1 MLYTEVNIDC
11 SYEQEGMKDESSPI
25 RKGYIHMLRGKKTI
39 ASLLTL
45 VLLAVSITAGCSRP
59 SQEQAEGSNN
69 GNEGGTAPITLRM
82 AVWGAPD
89 EVAAYKYSIERFEK
103 DFPHVTVQLQH
114 IATDY
119 DTKMTTMVAGNDVPD
134 VAMMESGTIAYPL
147 AEEGKF
153 LNLQEFLDKDQQ
165 INVDSLVPNLLYS
178 VEPGHVIGIAPG
190 PESFGLFYNED
201 MFKDA
206 GVEPPPS
213 KASEAWTWD
222 EFVEVAKQM
231 TVDSKGRNAN
241 DPDFDPKNI
250 KQYGINFPTW
260 WGGYSNFIYSNG
272 GDFVSAD
279 GQSFALNQPEAV
291 EVFQNIADLMNVH
304 HVAPSPV
311 QSKNIPATNV
321 ALQTKKVA
329 MVIDGQWT
337 TASLAKSNFN
347 YNVGVLPVM
356 KKPMTTVVAAMFS
369 IFKSTKYP
377 QESWELVKYM
387 IDPESSFDMIT
398 SGTWMPSYKSWYTES
413 ELLSRWTENL
423 DARPSGYKDAIVEV
437 LLNSSHQTPTGYVK
451 NFSKIMDVVTPALDK
466 VWLGQQTAQ
475 EALDGIAAKA
485 QEQVQ
490 GRRDIEQ

>member
-1 MLYTEVNIDC
+1 M
-11 SYEQEGMKDESSPI
+11 
-25 RKGYIHMLRGKKTI
+25 HMFRGKKTI
-39 ASLLTL
+39 ASLLAL
-45 VLLAVSITAGCSRP
+45 ALMALPVLAGCSRP
-59 SQEQAEGSNN
+59 SDEPAAGANN
-69 GNEGGTAPITLRM
+69 GKDGEPAPITLRM

-89 EVAAYKYSIERFEK
+89 EVAAYKFSIQRFEEN
-103 DFPHVTVQLQH
+103 FPHITVNMQH

-119 DTKMTTMVAGNDVPD
+119 DTKVTTMVAGNDVPD

-153 LNLQEFLDKDQQ
+153 LNLQDFLDKDPQ

-201 MFKDA
+201 MFEEA

-213 KASEAWTWD
+213 KASEAWTWA
-222 EFVEVAKQM
+222 EFVEVAKQL
-231 TVDSKGRNAN
+231 TIDTKGRNAA
-241 DPDFDPKNI
+241 DPAFDPKNI

-279 GQSFALNQPEAV
+279 GKSFALNQPEAV

-329 MVIDGQWT
+329 MVIDGQWS

-356 KKPMTTVVAAMFS
+356 KQPMTTVVAGMFS

-377 QESWELVKYM
+377 QESWELLKYL
-387 IDPESSFDMIT
+387 IDPESSIDMIT
-398 SGTWMPSYKSWYTES
+398 SGTWMPSYKSWYTDG

-423 DARPSGYKDAIVEV
+423 PSRPSGYNDAIVEV